1 MDMLDNDSHRPSGV
15 SSTLRSILLFS
26 GMFLLFCA
34 VALPLLDRH
43 DDTPPVD
50 DHITGTSRAT
60 FEQLLDMRRR
70 CALAVDRTAARL
82 AGTGREQARKI
93 LLEYAGLFPEA
104 NFTLYGQRSEPLI
117 SVGPVQP
124 GQVPADG
131 APSPET
137 QVVSSIAAK
146 FPADSGYAGL
156 TVLNDTLGVCAART
170 VSGGGGRTLMVSLP
184 LGPDAVARLEQVVG
198 ADIAVLP
205 AVPFAAGKN
214 LGSLV
219 PALTAA
225 APDMSIAPEASA
237 FRVIELSV
245 NDARRNVGVQP
256 LQNSLGETEAYLY
269 VASHRTPVVAEPA
282 PARWWHNPALPY
294 VFALFGLLG
303 LLLWHRS
310 KQQTLCDAVNTG
322 LQDALDAELSAL
334 PEAPAALPDTLR
346 ATLGSVAETLATR
359 KDLARK
365 AVERLTEDRPQ
376 EQPSDCSGPIGKERS
391 IAGRHF
397 DNAANGIYQCSTTG
411 ALLRINLPFALL
423 LGYDSSMHLQ
433 AEHRNIV
440 DLFAH
445 PEEAPRVLADL
456 REEPHARLPVLFRL
470 RDGSTH
476 PFWMTCFPR
485 TGDEMEPMEGF
496 LIDREPELVLER
508 VRRERDEA
516 VERSSSLAKLLAA
529 TCLQTQAYFAPRPVD
544 ACETGEKEAAAP
556 GKERRRGINS
566 LKDIFDDIYR
576 VAVSAAEDVTPAM
589 VPVDVYGLM
598 DRIYRQA
605 LPAMAAK
612 NIDLTLDVEPGIT
625 TKVSGPDALLRH
637 TLLRC
642 LFMITAPV
650 SGGSAILGIS
660 RDQYTAPQPGTLRL
674 IFSASWVPNMDP
686 PYDQTFGANECLD
699 SGNPMAD
706 KAMTAP
712 AMSPLELK
720 DEWMV
725 IEYLVQRMNGQP
737 LGSAASHN
745 ARAVQF
751 MVQLDTGEA
760 IVQPAS
766 PTPPPAGDEFSLSG
780 LVDEEAPVPD
790 GKLTPEEI
798 APTLVFD
805 EQAADEEPLEDDA
818 SSPGLDILLVDD
830 SPNTRMLFSLYLK
843 GTKHRITEAHN
854 GREGLDAFGGKNFD
868 VVFMDLEMPLMD
880 GYQATRIIRAME
892 ADAGKKPTPIV
903 AVTGYTL
910 PEARHE
916 CFYAGCSE
924 FLAKP
929 FSKNALLSMLEA
941 IEQSV
946 RKGA

>member
-15 SSTLRSILLFS
+15 SSTLRFILLFS

-34 VALPLLDRH
+34 VALPLLDQH
-43 DDTPPVD
+43 DPTPRAD

-82 AGTGREQARKI
+82 AGSGREQARKI

-124 GQVPADG
+124 GQIPADG

-156 TVLNDTLGVCAART
+156 IVLRDTLGVCAART

-205 AVPFAAGKN
+205 AVSFAAGKN

-245 NDARRNVGVQP
+245 NDVRRNVGVQP

-269 VASHRTPVVAEPA
+269 VASHRAPVIVEPA
-282 PARWWHNPALPY
+282 PAAWWHNPALPY
-294 VFALFGLLG
+294 IFALCGLLG

-310 KQQTLCDAVNTG
+310 KQQTLCDAVDSG
-322 LQDALDAELSAL
+322 LQDALNAELSSL
-334 PEAPAALPDTLR
+334 PEAPATLPDSLR

-365 AVERLTEDRPQ
+365 AVERLTGDRT
-376 EQPSDCSGPIGKERS
+376 EQQPADCSGPIGKERS
-391 IAGRHF
+391 IAGRHY
-397 DNAANGIYQCSTTG
+397 DNAVNGIYQCSTTG
-411 ALLRINLPFALL
+411 VLLRINLPFALF

-445 PEEAPRVLADL
+445 PEDAPRVLADL

-470 RDGSTH
+470 RDGNTH

-496 LIDREPELVLER
+496 LIDREPELVLEH

-529 TCLQTQAYFAPRPVD
+529 TCLQTQAYFAPRPAD
-544 ACETGEKEAAAP
+544 ACETGERELTGT
-556 GKERRRGINS
+556 GKERRRSINS

-576 VAVSAAEDVTPAM
+576 VAVSAAEDITPAM

-612 NIDLTLDVEPGIT
+612 NIDLTLDVESGIT

-686 PYDQTFGANECLD
+686 PHEQAFGVNECLD

-712 AMSPLELK
+712 AMSPLDLK
-720 DEWMV
+720 DEWTV
-725 IEYLVQRMNGQP
+725 IEYLVQRMNGKP

-760 IVQPAS
+760 IVQPAA
-766 PTPPPAGDEFSLSG
+766 PTPAPESDEFSLSG
-780 LVDEEAPVPD
+780 LMDEEAPVPD

-805 EQAADEEPLEDDA
+805 EQVTDEEPMEDT
-818 SSPGLDILLVDD
+818 SSPGLDLLLVDD
-830 SPNTRMLFSLYLK
+830 SQNTRMLFSLYLK
-843 GTKHRITEAHN
+843 GTRHRITEAHN
-854 GREGLDAFGGKNFD
+854 GREGLDAFGSKNFD

-916 CFYAGCSE
+916 CFYAGCTE

-941 IEQSV
+941 IEQSI